1 MYIKLDSF
9 SSKSSNFLKQALEEA
24 DNRSIKKIILDL
36 RNNLGGEVGQAVE
49 IARQLVHEGIITT
62 LDFKSEGTA
71 DVVYKSYNENPK
83 YLTAVLVN
91 NNSASASEI
100 LAKCHPGLKRW
111 FLVGAQTY
119 GKVFSKCISYFET
132 QRI

>member
-62 LDFKSEGTA
+62 LDFKSEETA

-100 LAKCHPGLKRW
+100 LASAIQDSRDG
-111 FLVGAQTY
+111 F
-119 GKVFSKCISYFET
+119 
-132 QRI
+132 